1 MMPQVWSDE
10 KAASGLQVGLVCS
23 GQFFAK
29 LKNDPNI
36 FNNQKARE

>member
-23 GQFFAK
+23 GQFFAQD
-29 LKNDPNI
+29 KNKKKSLN
-36 FNNQKARE
+36 FL